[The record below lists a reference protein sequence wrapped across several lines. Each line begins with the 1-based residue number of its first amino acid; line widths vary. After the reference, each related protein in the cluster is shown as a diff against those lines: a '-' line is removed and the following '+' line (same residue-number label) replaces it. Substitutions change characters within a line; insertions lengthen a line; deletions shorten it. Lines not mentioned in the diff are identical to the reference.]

1 MFTILTIDDEENI
14 RNGLADNFELEGYNV
29 EKAANG
35 KEGLSKIEKGGIDLV
50 ITDLRMDGI
59 PGEEVVRRV
68 TTEHPGI
75 PIIVLTGHG
84 SIEDATAAIKAGAYD
99 FLTKPLDLDHLN
111 HIVKNALKGRE
122 QQKIITELQEKIK
135 NGGNSASDMIGK
147 SAELNKVKEL
157 ISKAAPSKA
166 NVLIT
171 GESGVGKELV
181 AKSIHEQSP
190 RKDKPF
196 VIVHCAAL
204 SETLLESELFGYEK
218 GAFTGADTQHKGR
231 FEVADGGTIF
241 LDEIGEINQATQI
254 KLLRVIQEK
263 SFERVGGT
271 QSINVDVRIVAATNR
286 NLEEEVHAGHF
297 REDLFYRLNVVRIPM
312 PPLRERKDDIPLL
325 LHAFLRE
332 FNIENEKNITGFDN
346 RAKSAILKYSWPGNI
361 RELKNCVES
370 AVVMCTGDEI
380 KIEDLP
386 ASVRE
391 KGEEKSITIPIGMT
405 LDEAEMVIIQE
416 NLAEDAGSQK
426 VLKLVQE
433 VADKAAELAEDLRR
447 KVTVAELMQETGWDE
462 DKIRSAIKFSGDNIE
477 DLDSGEKKKN

>member
-29 EKAANG
+29 EKASNG
-35 KEGLSKIEKGGIDLV
+35 KEGLAKIAQGGIDLV

-59 PGEEVVRRV
+59 SGEEVVRHV
-68 TTEHPGI
+68 TTENPGI

-111 HIVKNALKGRE
+111 IIVKNALKGRE
-122 QQKIITELQEKIK
+122 QQQIINELKQKIK
-135 NGGNSASDMIGK
+135 TGSSVDGMIGK
-147 SAELNKVKEL
+147 SAELNRVRAL
-157 ISKAAPSKA
+157 IEKAAPSKA

-181 AKSIHEQSP
+181 AKSIHDQSS

-218 GAFTGADTQHKGR
+218 GAFTGAEAQHKGR

-263 SFERVGGT
+263 AFERVGGT
-271 QSINVDVRIVAATNR
+271 QRINVDVRIVAATNR
-286 NLEEEVHAGHF
+286 NLEDEVKNGRF
-297 REDLFYRLNVVRIPM
+297 REDLFYRLNVVRIPL

-332 FNIENEKNITGFDN
+332 FNIENEKNIAGFDN
-346 RAKSAILKYSWPGNI
+346 RAKAAIMKYSWPGNI
-361 RELKNCVES
+361 RELRNCVES

-380 KIEDLP
+380 KIDDLP

-391 KGEEKSITIPIGMT
+391 KGEEKTISIPIGMS
-405 LDEAEMVIIQE
+405 LDEAELVIIQE
-416 NLAEDAGSQK
+416 NLAACNGNK
-426 VLKLVQE
+426 TKC
-433 VADKAAELAEDLRR
+433 AELLGIGR
-447 KVTVAELMQETGWDE
+447 KTLHRKLG
-462 DKIRSAIKFSGDNIE
+462 I
-477 DLDSGEKKKN
+477 GE

>member
-135 NGGNSASDMIGK
+135 NGGVSASDMIGK
-147 SAELNKVKEL
+147 SAELNKVKAL

-286 NLEEEVHAGHF
+286 NLEEEVKNGKF

-370 AVVMCTGDEI
+370 AVVMCNGDEI

-391 KGEEKSITIPIGMT
+391 KGEEKVINIPVGMK
-405 LDEAEMVIIQE
+405 LDDAELLIIQE
-416 NLAEDAGSQK
+416 NLAFCNGNKSK
-426 VLKLVQE
+426 C
-433 VADKAAELAEDLRR
+433 AELLGIGR
-447 KVTVAELMQETGWDE
+447 KTLHRKLGVEE
-462 DKIRSAIKFSGDNIE
+462 
-477 DLDSGEKKKN
+477 

>member
-204 SETLLESELFGYEK
+204 SESLLESELFGYEK

-416 NLAEDAGSQK
+416 NLAACNGNKSKCAEILGIGRK
-426 VLKLVQE
+426 TLHRKLGVE
-433 VADKAAELAEDLRR
+433 E
-447 KVTVAELMQETGWDE
+447 
-462 DKIRSAIKFSGDNIE
+462 
-477 DLDSGEKKKN
+477 

>member
-14 RNGLADNFELEGYNV
+14 RNGLADNFELEGYAV

-135 NGGNSASDMIGK
+135 NGGISTSDMIGK

-157 ISKAAPSKA
+157 ITKSAHSKA
-166 NVLIT
+166 NVLMT

-181 AKSIHEQSP
+181 AKSIHEQSS

-204 SETLLESELFGYEK
+204 SESLLESELFGYEK
-218 GAFTGADTQHKGR
+218 GAFTGADAMHKGH
-231 FEVADGGTIF
+231 FEFADGGTIF
-241 LDEIGEINQATQI
+241 LDEIGEINQSTQV

-263 SFERVGGT
+263 SFQRVGG
-271 QSINVDVRIVAATNR
+271 
-286 NLEEEVHAGHF
+286 
-297 REDLFYRLNVVRIPM
+297 
-312 PPLRERKDDIPLL
+312 
-325 LHAFLRE
+325 
-332 FNIENEKNITGFDN
+332 
-346 RAKSAILKYSWPGNI
+346 
-361 RELKNCVES
+361 
-370 AVVMCTGDEI
+370 
-380 KIEDLP
+380 
-386 ASVRE
+386 
-391 KGEEKSITIPIGMT
+391 
-405 LDEAEMVIIQE
+405 
-416 NLAEDAGSQK
+416 K
-426 VLKLVQE
+426 VLS
-433 VADKAAELAEDLRR
+433 
-447 KVTVAELMQETGWDE
+447 M
-462 DKIRSAIKFSGDNIE
+462 
-477 DLDSGEKKKN
+477 

>member
-35 KEGLSKIEKGGIDLV
+35 KEGLTRIEKGGIDLV

-59 PGEEVVRRV
+59 PGQEVVRRV

-75 PIIVLTGHG
+75 PVIVLTGHG
-84 SIEDATAAIKAGAYD
+84 SIEDATAAIKAGAFD

-111 HIVKNALKGRE
+111 HIVKNALKGRQQE
-122 QQKIITELQEKIK
+122 QRISELEEKIRT
-135 NGGNSASDMIGK
+135 GAASASDMIGK

-157 ISKAAPSKA
+157 IAKAAPSRA

-181 AKSIHEQSP
+181 AKSIHEQSS
-190 RKDKPF
+190 RKEQPF
-196 VIVHCAAL
+196 IIVHCAAL
-204 SETLLESELFGYEK
+204 SESLLESELFGYEK
-218 GAFTGADTQHKGR
+218 GAFTGAESQHKGR
-231 FEVADGGTIF
+231 FEIADGGTIF
-241 LDEIGEINQATQI
+241 LDEIGEINQSTQV

-263 SFERVGGT
+263 TFERVGGT
-271 QSINVDVRIVAATNR
+271 QPITVDVRLVAATNR
-286 NLEEEVHAGHF
+286 NLEEEVKAGRF

-332 FNIENEKNITGFDN
+332 FNIENQKNITGFDN

-370 AVVMCTGDEI
+370 AVVMCNGDEI

-391 KGEEKSITIPIGMT
+391 KGEEKAITIPIGMS
-405 LDEAEMVIIQE
+405 LEEAEMVIIQE
-416 NLAEDAGSQK
+416 NLAACNGNKTKCAE
-426 VLKLVQE
+426 VLGIGRKTLHRKLGLSE
-433 VADKAAELAEDLRR
+433 EE
-447 KVTVAELMQETGWDE
+447 
-462 DKIRSAIKFSGDNIE
+462 
-477 DLDSGEKKKN
+477 

>member
-29 EKAANG
+29 VKAANG
-35 KEGLSKIEKGGIDLV
+35 KEGLAKIDKGGIDLV

-84 SIEDATAAIKAGAYD
+84 SIEDATAAIKAGAFD

-111 HIVKNALKGRE
+111 LIVKNALKGRQQE
-122 QQKIITELQEKIK
+122 QRISELEAKIK
-135 NGGNSASDMIGK
+135 NSTSSASDMIGK

-204 SETLLESELFGYEK
+204 SESLLESELFGYEK
-218 GAFTGADTQHKGR
+218 GAFTGADSQHKGR

-263 SFERVGGT
+263 AFERVGGT

-286 NLEEEVHAGHF
+286 NLEEEVHEGHF

-370 AVVMCTGDEI
+370 AVVMCTGEEI

-391 KGEEKSITIPIGMT
+391 KGEEKAITIPIGMT

-416 NLAEDAGSQK
+416 NLAACNGNKSKCAE
-426 VLKLVQE
+426 VLGIGRKTLHRKLGLSE
-433 VADKAAELAEDLRR
+433 E
-447 KVTVAELMQETGWDE
+447 G
-462 DKIRSAIKFSGDNIE
+462 
-477 DLDSGEKKKN
+477 